1 MSIIG
6 ETYEILKDLK
16 SLSEKHNN
24 KEISNKVLELQ
35 NKFYELKEENENLKA
50 QIEELKN
57 MSELEE
63 DLDLLPNGLYIKK
76 SEKEAGK
83 NIKYCAA
90 CFKNYR
96 KLYPIVHGSL
106 RKNQFCSNCKMSVG
120 S

>member
-63 DLDLLPNGLYIKK
+63 DLDFCLMDYTLKNPKK
-76 SEKEAGK
+76 RQERIL
-83 NIKYCAA
+83 NIVQHVSRTIV
-90 CFKNYR
+90 NYT
-96 KLYPIVHGSL
+96 L
-106 RKNQFCSNCKMSVG
+106 
-120 S
+120 